1 MEKLEI
7 TKDNALKAYSDGSD
21 SDRELLDRLF
31 PGKLKKLSIIDR
43 ISAETP
49 VQDACKI
56 LGLDFD
62 CIHDD
67 CEDKYEEAEKDI
79 KVVAE
84 ALREGKDPKDCFYYP
99 YFYRSGGGVS
109 FGDYDADG
117 GYSVVGA
124 RLRVDTPEKAR
135 HLGKVLEPQYKTY
148 LTGQ

>member
-1 MEKLEI
+1 M
-7 TKDNALKAYSDGSD
+7 
-21 SDRELLDRLF
+21 
-31 PGKLKKLSIIDR
+31 
-43 ISAETP
+43 
-49 VQDACKI
+49 
-56 LGLDFD
+56 
-62 CIHDD
+62 
-67 CEDKYEEAEKDI
+67 
-79 KVVAE
+79 VAE